1 MVYNNDV
8 SAVERKI
15 LSWIRSFLTSSTRMK
30 IGIILASFAAGCEY
44 SEHPQH
50 AKCMSDCTS
59 EMAECSKQCEPDDA
73 QCQSE
78 CARDLITCE
87 NGK

>member
-1 MVYNNDV
+1 MKNSN
-8 SAVERKI
+8 
-15 LSWIRSFLTSSTRMK
+15 SFESEIYTNSTRMK

-59 EMAECSKQCEPDDA
+59 EMAECSKQCEPEDA

-87 NGK
+87 NGKQTLILR

>member
-1 MVYNNDV
+1 MVYNNDI
-8 SAVERKI
+8 SAVEWKI
-15 LSWIRSFLTSSTRMK
+15 QTHLNQKFTPTRMK

>member
-8 SAVERKI
+8 RAVEQKI
-15 LSWIRSFLTSSTRMK
+15 LSWIRSFLTRRMK